1 MKDLFGILTD
11 LERDE
16 NIHLGRLLIL
26 LNVFGGDNKSGEVDG
41 LTKLA
46 KLDFL
51 LRYPVYL
58 EKALNSSNRQ
68 MKKAPPK
75 NYERISVEAKMVRFK
90 YGPWDFRYRRF
101 INTLIGRQLVSM
113 RKEGKSYRFGVTDRG
128 AALATVL
135 ENTEAFFDMRER
147 AHTIKTNF
155 NMSGT
160 HLMKFIY
167 KTFPEIGSLQYG
179 KEIL

>member
-1 MKDLFGILTD
+1 MKDLFGILAD

-26 LNVFGGDNKSGEVDG
+26 LHVFGGENKSGEVDG

-58 EKALNSSNRQ
+58 EKALNSSKKQ
-68 MKKAPPK
+68 MKKAAPK
-75 NYERISVEAKMVRFK
+75 DYERISVEAKMVRFK

-101 INTLIGRQLVSM
+101 INTLIGMQLVGM
-113 RKEGKSYRFGVTDRG
+113 RKEGKSYRFGVTDKG
-128 AALATVL
+128 AAFAVSL
-135 ENTEAFFDMRER
+135 ENTEAFLDIRER
-147 AHTIKTNF
+147 AQTIKANF